1 LFLHGPMTSP
11 VQWCQYY
18 FFERCVKKYFLI
30 QNSKIMD
37 RFLVKPFLMQSD
49 SWFCWV
55 SSFSR
60 LISYKIAR
68 QRQWRQKT
76 MEQSLKFVG
85 QWRGNLGEIDSSN
98 WKLLQSTCKIF
109 KLEVSR
115 NIKLFIMMM
124 IPLMFTVAV
133 ISVKQIQLKNQLFLF
148 ICLVLAS
155 LWGIYIIN

>member
-1 LFLHGPMTSP
+1 
-11 VQWCQYY
+11 
-18 FFERCVKKYFLI
+18 
-30 QNSKIMD
+30 
-37 RFLVKPFLMQSD
+37 
-49 SWFCWV
+49 
-55 SSFSR
+55 
-60 LISYKIAR
+60 
-68 QRQWRQKT
+68 

-85 QWRGNLGEIDSSN
+85 QWRSNLGEIDSSN
-98 WKLLQSTCKIF
+98 WKLLQSTYKIL

>member
-1 LFLHGPMTSP
+1 
-11 VQWCQYY
+11 
-18 FFERCVKKYFLI
+18 
-30 QNSKIMD
+30 
-37 RFLVKPFLMQSD
+37 
-49 SWFCWV
+49 
-55 SSFSR
+55 
-60 LISYKIAR
+60 
-68 QRQWRQKT
+68 
-76 MEQSLKFVG
+76 MEAEDNG
-85 QWRGNLGEIDSSN
+85 AEIDSSN
-98 WKLLQSTCKIF
+98 WKLLQSTYKIL

>member
-1 LFLHGPMTSP
+1 
-11 VQWCQYY
+11 
-18 FFERCVKKYFLI
+18 
-30 QNSKIMD
+30 
-37 RFLVKPFLMQSD
+37 
-49 SWFCWV
+49 
-55 SSFSR
+55 
-60 LISYKIAR
+60 
-68 QRQWRQKT
+68 

-85 QWRGNLGEIDSSN
+85 QWRSNLGKIDSSN
-98 WKLLQSTCKIF
+98 WKLLQSTYKIF
-109 KLEVSR
+109 KLKVSR

>member
-1 LFLHGPMTSP
+1 
-11 VQWCQYY
+11 
-18 FFERCVKKYFLI
+18 
-30 QNSKIMD
+30 
-37 RFLVKPFLMQSD
+37 
-49 SWFCWV
+49 
-55 SSFSR
+55 
-60 LISYKIAR
+60 
-68 QRQWRQKT
+68 

-85 QWRGNLGEIDSSN
+85 QWRSNMGEIESSN
-98 WKLLQSTCKIF
+98 WKLLQSAYQIL